1 VVDPDARRARVGG
14 GALLADVD
22 AATQVHGLATPVGLI
37 GHTGIGGIALGGGMG
52 WLTRKFGL
60 SCDNLESA
68 QIVTAA
74 GRVLRVAEDEN
85 PDLFWAVRGGGGN
98 FGVVTEFEFRLHE
111 VDPMVELGFFFWS
124 LEDGPAALRLARDVI
139 ATMSL
144 DVNVVVGSMNA
155 PPAPFVPEA
164 HHFTPGYVMLLT
176 GFDGTPEHARLVA
189 RIRESLPPLF
199 DMVTPM
205 PYVELQK
212 MLDEGNAW
220 GFYCYEKAT
229 YVEDLSDDVIDVV
242 AEQVLRKSSPM
253 SLLLFYRLDSAYSR
267 LAEDDTAFGGGRSP
281 RFAAFI
287 VAFAP
292 DRDLLA
298 ADRVWVRTFWE
309 ALRPHAVGDG
319 SGYVNE
325 LMEFDEDRV
334 RSTYGARK
342 YERLARIKGEY
353 DPGNRF
359 HLNANIKPA

>member
-1 VVDPDARRARVGG
+1 
-14 GALLADVD
+14 
-22 AATQVHGLATPVGLI
+22 
-37 GHTGIGGIALGGGMG
+37 
-52 WLTRKFGL
+52 
-60 SCDNLESA
+60 
-68 QIVTAA
+68 
-74 GRVLRVAEDEN
+74 
-85 PDLFWAVRGGGGN
+85 
-98 FGVVTEFEFRLHE
+98 
-111 VDPMVELGFFFWS
+111 
-124 LEDGPAALRLARDVI
+124 
-139 ATMSL
+139 
-144 DVNVVVGSMNA
+144 
-155 PPAPFVPEA
+155 
-164 HHFTPGYVMLLT
+164 
-176 GFDGTPEHARLVA
+176 
-189 RIRESLPPLF
+189 
-199 DMVTPM
+199 M

-267 LAEDDTAFGGGRSP
+267 VAEDDTAFGGARSP

-287 VAFAP
+287 VALAP